1 LIRINLLPK
10 TLRKRVEPGWWRLIA
25 IAVPLVALAVMIGMQ
40 LAANGERDQ
49 LAQTRDDRTTELALL
64 QKYITAQN
72 ELTAQQKELEST
84 TTIKAQLERER
95 VAWSREIRQFTAQIP
110 RSVDN
115 PNRLAASLQNMTLS
129 RVDPTAATTQAAT
142 GAYDGKNIVTEVKF
156 NAEATSLNDIET
168 FQRAFEN
175 SDRFGINLGSLNR
188 SQNQNSLSNNYTFD
202 ATVGLVGAVAAP
214 VVPAT
219 PAPAT
224 GTAPAAGGQR

>member
-1 LIRINLLPK
+1 
-10 TLRKRVEPGWWRLIA
+10 LIA

-40 LAANGERDQ
+40 LAANSERDQ

-115 PNRLAASLQNMTLS
+115 PNRLAASLQNMTL
-129 RVDPTAATTQAAT
+129 RRIDPAAATSQAAT
-142 GAYDGKNIVTEVKF
+142 GLYDGKSVTTEVTF
-156 NAEATSLNDIET
+156 NAQSSSLNDIET

-188 SQNQNSLSNNYTFD
+188 GQAQNASDTIYTFN
-202 ATVGLVGAVAAP
+202 ATVGLVGQDHP
-214 VVPAT
+214 T
-219 PAPAT
+219 PAPAPT
-224 GTAPAAGGQR
+224 GGQ